1 MENSTGK
8 MASFFNKNISKT
20 KKKEMEGET
29 YTLRE
34 I

>member
-8 MASFFNKNISKT
+8 MVSFFNKNISKM
-20 KKKEMEGET
+20 KKEMEGET
-29 YTLRE
+29 YTLKE